1 MHLHA
6 VALLLYNCCGDA
18 EHAAPLL
25 TCCRCRFARLSV
37 PELLEA
43 AISFFSAPAAPVLKE
58 SISAAAWK
66 GLRFG
71 ILLPCIMNVHEVL
84 LSAFEA
90 TRNDG
95 SGICKRSYST
105 CHKGSN
111 QEQQLLQRKGR
122 QKVLDV
128 APIEKS
134 VQNAAAYICGASASV
149 LPLLLSM
156 SGNAAVA
163 VALLD
168 GLANSTFATAKRS
181 RPSYMI

>member
-43 AISFFSAPAAPVLKE
+43 AISFFSAPAAPVLNE
-58 SISAAAWK
+58 STSAAAWK
-66 GLRFG
+66 GLRFC
-71 ILLPCIMNVHEVL
+71 ILLPCIMNVHEVV
-84 LSAFEA
+84 LSAFAA
-90 TRNDG
+90 TRNDE

-122 QKVLDV
+122 EKVLDV
-128 APIEKS
+128 AHFERS
-134 VQNAAAYICGASASV
+134 VHNAAAYTCGASASASV
-149 LPLLLSM
+149 LPL
-156 SGNAAVA
+156 
-163 VALLD
+163 
-168 GLANSTFATAKRS
+168 
-181 RPSYMI
+181 P